1 MRAGEGKPPTA
12 AEVAMYG
19 HVAATLRKALAERG
33 WTIADLNQALGRDR
47 GNAAAYL
54 WLGAHGAPGG
64 DARVALVKL
73 LGVRDGDLRRRTG
86 DEVPA
91 VIEAPGAPAAVAS
104 QRRVVEVL
112 AFTANNAGEAR
123 IRLDVTLPMAA
134 ATPLL
139 RMLLDAGLVFSPGE
153 A

>member
-1 MRAGEGKPPTA
+1 M
-12 AEVAMYG
+12 
-19 HVAATLRKALAERG
+19 
-33 WTIADLNQALGRDR
+33 
-47 GNAAAYL
+47 
-54 WLGAHGAPGG
+54 
-64 DARVALVKL
+64 
-73 LGVRDGDLRRRTG
+73 
-86 DEVPA
+86 PA